1 LLSYLLL
8 TTEYLPS
15 FPSVDEVHTVG
26 SDVRG
31 AVLEVVVS
39 RMKTLGTSTRFI
51 AVSATVPNIEDV
63 AEWLGSGGAERGE
76 EKKSAEVFRFGEE
89 FRPCK
94 LQKCV
99 SFPHFLS
106 S

>member
-1 LLSYLLL
+1 
-8 TTEYLPS
+8 
-15 FPSVDEVHTVG
+15 
-26 SDVRG
+26 
-31 AVLEVVVS
+31 
-39 RMKTLGTSTRFI
+39 MKTLGTSTRFI

-63 AEWLGSGGAERGE
+63 AEWLGSGGGSTGE

-99 SFPHFLS
+99 PSLFHLPSLSFRR
-106 S
+106 